1 MWFLNQTPSRA
12 CGHFRFRSCI
22 RSFTYWLSDYS
33 YRHGT
38 CFRHYLLS
46 NKIYFPIYDFTYAVE
61 WISEY
66 NRVLLKRG

>member
-46 NKIYFPIYDFTYAVE
+46 NKIYFPSMILHMLWNGLVSITVFF
-61 WISEY
+61 
-66 NRVLLKRG
+66 